1 MDKNRILIVEDE
13 PAIGRMLD
21 MNLRV
26 VGYDTKWFDDGT
38 AAVAALQYDH
48 GFDLAVL
55 DIMVPGRDGF
65 QIMEELKPYE
75 IPVIFLTAKGDIDS
89 KVRGLS
95 GGAEDYLVKPFEM
108 LELLLRIEKILK
120 RRNSVSS
127 VIRVLDL
134 EIDTG
139 EHTVKKSGQEILLK
153 PMEFDLL
160 VVLAKNKN
168 RAISREK
175 LLSMVWGT
183 DFMGESRTVDV
194 HIAQLRKK
202 LDLGTHIK
210 TVSKLGY
217 RLEE

>member
-1 MDKNRILIVEDE
+1 MEKNRILIVEDE
-13 PAIGRMLD
+13 AAIGRMLD
-21 MNLRV
+21 MNLKV
-26 VGYDTKWFDDGT
+26 VGYDTRWFDDGDE
-38 AAVAALQYDH
+38 AVEGLSEDH
-48 GFDLAVL
+48 AFDLAVL
-55 DIMVPGRDGF
+55 DIMVPGKDGF
-65 QIMEELKPYE
+65 MIMEELKPYN

-120 RRNSVSS
+120 RQSKVSS
-127 VIRVLDL
+127 VINILDL
-134 EIDTG
+134 EIDTE
-139 EHTVKKSGQEILLK
+139 EHTVKRAGQEISLK
-153 PMEFDLL
+153 PMEFELL
-160 VVLAKNKN
+160 TVLAKNKN

-175 LLSMVWGT
+175 LLAMVWGT

-202 LDLGTHIK
+202 LDISDHIK
-210 TVSKLGY
+210 TVSKFGY